1 MESEPFHPKESVGKH
16 LGKEISDEP
25 AEKSAAPFFEMS
37 FEEGFF
43 PRICRRSA
51 HLFGDG
57 VVHDRFG
64 LSHRFLLCEDASG
77 LWSLGRPDLSD
88 GSHWCRFG
96 GFSVGCRFGPLG
108 PVALSVG
115 WLGKGAGA
123 RELARFGLDLTAC
136 WFGTGREGKGY
147 SGCLPMHGLWSAH
160 PGCFRG
166 FSQWRCSMRLLQ
178 RLVQCPPAV
187 SGGDLR
193 RDGPQPS
200 ETMSAQIKSG
210 SPVMR
215 TLS

>member
-37 FEEGFF
+37 FEESFF
-43 PRICRRSA
+43 PWIRPHSA
-51 HLFGDG
+51 PLFGDG

-77 LWSLGRPDLSD
+77 LWSLGRHDLSD

-147 SGCLPMHGLWSAH
+147 SGCLPMYGLWSAH

-187 SGGDLR
+187 SGGNR
-193 RDGPQPS
+193 R
-200 ETMSAQIKSG
+200 
-210 SPVMR
+210 VF
-215 TLS
+215 

>member
-1 MESEPFHPKESVGKH
+1 MRRTEVSHEFAKKPVGLFSQSV
-16 LGKEISDEP
+16 L
-25 AEKSAAPFFEMS
+25 
-37 FEEGFF
+37 EEGFF

-51 HLFGDG
+51 PLFGDG
-57 VVHDRFG
+57 VVHDGFG
-64 LSHRFLLCEDASG
+64 RSHHFLLLEDASG
-77 LWSLGRPDLSD
+77 LWSLGRHDLSD

-187 SGGDLR
+187 SGGNLR
-193 RDGPQPS
+193 RDGAQPR
-200 ETMSAQIKSG
+200 ETMCAQIKSG